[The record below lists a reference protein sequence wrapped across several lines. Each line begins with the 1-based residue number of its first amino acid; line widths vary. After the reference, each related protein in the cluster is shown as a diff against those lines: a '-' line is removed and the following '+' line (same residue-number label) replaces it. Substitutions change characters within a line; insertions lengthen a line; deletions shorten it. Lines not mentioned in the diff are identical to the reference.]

1 MPAIISN
8 MMQRYKI
15 YLKNSMFLQ
24 DFFKIYNG
32 LNPDKEK
39 KKRRIKKESYNP
51 LNTSRKRLFCKK
63 NRILFG
69 QFCYYQYLCTP
80 ESRRQSVPM
89 ASIYYLFLNIL
100 I

>member
-51 LNTSRKRLFCKK
+51 LNTSRKRQFCKK
-63 NRILFG
+63 IEF
-69 QFCYYQYLCTP
+69 YLV
-80 ESRRQSVPM
+80 SSVIISTFAPPK
-89 ASIYYLFLNIL
+89 AVGKAYRWLPFIIYF
-100 I
+100 

>member
-15 YLKNSMFLQ
+15 NLKNSIFLQ

-32 LNPDKEK
+32 LNPDK
-39 KKRRIKKESYNP
+39 KRRIKKESYNP
-51 LNTSRKRLFCKK
+51 LNTTRKRQFCKK
-63 NRILFG
+63 IEF
-69 QFCYYQYLCTP
+69 YLVSSVIISTFAPP
-80 ESRRQSVPM
+80 ESRRQSVPI